1 LCRSGLVPVLSTES
15 YDISDLAIY
24 PNPNN
29 GNFNIQ
35 FTSNSSNEIN
45 VGVHDMRG
53 REIFTKKYSNNGLFN
68 ENLQLSNAQSGIYL
82 VTIQDGS
89 SKVTKKIV
97 IE

>member
-1 LCRSGLVPVLSTES
+1 VCTQSVTLTSDSFGLENFTL
-15 YDISDLAIY
+15 Y

-29 GNFNIQ
+29 GNFTLQ

-53 REIFTKKYSNNGLFN
+53 REIFTKKYSNNGFFN